1 MTTTKE
7 TCPKCGEISMSNYAL
22 FVYFACDTKV
32 YTDGSVKDGEYC
44 KLRCRITELEK
55 ENERLRDDSRRLI
68 EKAKEVLTTYWGQ
81 TFSAQNEAQE
91 WLINHLA
98 LEFTKYQKRID
109 ELEKD
114 LIEVCEYTMHAMW
127 CATLVPIINLKC
139 NCGASD
145 LHERIKYHLAKG
157 VKEEG

>member
-7 TCPKCGEISMSNYAL
+7 TCPKCGAGVEIIGNA
-22 FVYFACDTKV
+22 FAIFQCESRRLISSSKHIQSD
-32 YTDGSVKDGEYC
+32 
-44 KLRCRITELEK
+44 RCRITELEK